1 MAASGKPVRWS
12 SVLCAVLVF
21 VALVLPSA
29 NGQRTVQGAQEDET
43 HEVKPKE
50 EAVKKNA
57 KIDHEG
63 GLWGEDPE
71 EVAPQDV
78 TSDATGKVTIVTKTF
93 KPPQDWNFKAFDHD
107 ETPPEVR
114 ARLKSDINPG
124 TYVDVVLDPDG
135 LIYDE
140 TTVTVAPDGEQAIKI
155 TVSKITVPE
164 TAAEFPLKCEGNLRP
179 PPGGSGDHA
188 WHWSAKMG
196 IKALVARYL
205 WGWGS
210 QIDQIVGS
218 TESLGYTVTEDNSL
232 AKSEAIDYAPKHI
245 VWYTLSHGHYEN
257 DRWVGSEYGGGVLR
271 PGDLP
276 GALRYTLVFLC
287 ACGSASGDDVQMA
300 NAFGAKAYVGWKN
313 PMNESVAVS
322 FSLYF
327 FEELDGRT
335 PVGLAATNAL
345 GRFMNGSAGWRWV
358 HDNIKVVRGTNVI
371 VDLRPK

>member
-1 MAASGKPVRWS
+1 
-12 SVLCAVLVF
+12 
-21 VALVLPSA
+21 
-29 NGQRTVQGAQEDET
+29 
-43 HEVKPKE
+43 
-50 EAVKKNA
+50 
-57 KIDHEG
+57 
-63 GLWGEDPE
+63 
-71 EVAPQDV
+71 
-78 TSDATGKVTIVTKTF
+78 
-93 KPPQDWNFKAFDHD
+93 
-107 ETPPEVR
+107 
-114 ARLKSDINPG
+114 
-124 TYVDVVLDPDG
+124 
-135 LIYDE
+135 
-140 TTVTVAPDGEQAIKI
+140 
-155 TVSKITVPE
+155 
-164 TAAEFPLKCEGNLRP
+164 
-179 PPGGSGDHA
+179 
-188 WHWSAKMG
+188 MG

-257 DRWVGSEYGGGVLR
+257 DRWVGPEYEGGVLR